1 MTVLDEILRLFR
13 YEAWANRGVLESLR
27 QLEDPSRA
35 TTLFAHILAAQQ
47 VWLAR
52 IRGEDVTRFD
62 VWPGATL
69 KECQRWLDE
78 MAAALD
84 EYLAG
89 LTDAELRR
97 GVTYRP
103 TFRNADQREF
113 RNTPLE
119 ILQHVALHSHYHRGQ
134 IAAHI
139 RDAGGEPA
147 TTDFMI
153 YLRESQG

>member
-1 MTVLDEILRLFR
+1 MTSIDEILRLFR
-13 YEAWANRGVLESLR
+13 YEAWANRRVLESLQ

-35 TTLFAHILAAQQ
+35 TTLLAHILAAQQ

-52 IRGEDVTRFD
+52 IRGEDVTGFD
-62 VWPGATL
+62 VWSGATL
-69 KECQRWLDE
+69 QECARWLEE
-78 MAAALD
+78 MTAALD
-84 EYLAG
+84 DYLAG
-89 LTDAELRR
+89 LTDAELGRV
-97 GVTYRP
+97 VTYRP
-103 TFRNADQREF
+103 TFRNPDQREF

-134 IAAHI
+134 IAAQI
-139 RDAGGEPA
+139 RDAGGEPV